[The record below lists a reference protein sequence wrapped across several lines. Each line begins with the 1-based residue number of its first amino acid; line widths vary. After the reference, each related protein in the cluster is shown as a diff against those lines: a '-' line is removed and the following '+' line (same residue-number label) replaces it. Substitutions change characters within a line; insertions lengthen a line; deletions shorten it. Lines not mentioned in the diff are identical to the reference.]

1 MPYSDAK
8 RKKIKTFISEKELT
22 CPVCNS
28 TNFNIFGDDL
38 CEVATVDVVTGISN
52 LVYKGMVGTSC
63 TSCGHILFFDPAK
76 VLE

>member
-1 MPYSDAK
+1 MPFSDAQ
-8 RKKIKTFISEKELT
+8 RKKILTFISKKELNGYI
-22 CPVCNS
+22 CGS
-28 TNFNIFGDDL
+28 ANFYIFGDDM

-52 LVYKGMVGTSC
+52 LVYKGMVGVSC